1 MLLTFL
7 ILFKYSRLYQ
17 IYHKKHETLTTIPPI
32 HPYINKIN
40 NRLTFKLK
48 DRYKQELRTPETM
61 KLLGSTKKL
70 INKIKN
76 GEKVT
81 SYEAVEVVLIQ
92 FNLVDNQYQR
102 NSEVLYTFPP
112 NKFCGY
118 LLNVESS
125 NLLFLKTYKTEF
137 DEIKDR
143 VNLQLIWNCDDIL

>member
-1 MLLTFL
+1 M
-7 ILFKYSRLYQ
+7 
-17 IYHKKHETLTTIPPI
+17 YHKKHETLTTIPPI

-48 DRYKQELRTPETM
+48 DRYKQELQTPETM
-61 KLLGSTKKL
+61 KLFGSTKRL

-92 FNLVDNQYQR
+92 FNLVDNQYHR
-102 NSEVLYTFPP
+102 NSEVLYIFPP
-112 NKFCGY
+112 NTFCGY

>member
-1 MLLTFL
+1 
-7 ILFKYSRLYQ
+7 
-17 IYHKKHETLTTIPPI
+17 
-32 HPYINKIN
+32 
-40 NRLTFKLK
+40 
-48 DRYKQELRTPETM
+48 M
-61 KLLGSTKKL
+61 KLFGSTKKL

-76 GEKVT
+76 REKVT

-143 VNLQLIWNCDDIL
+143 VNLQLIWNCDNIL